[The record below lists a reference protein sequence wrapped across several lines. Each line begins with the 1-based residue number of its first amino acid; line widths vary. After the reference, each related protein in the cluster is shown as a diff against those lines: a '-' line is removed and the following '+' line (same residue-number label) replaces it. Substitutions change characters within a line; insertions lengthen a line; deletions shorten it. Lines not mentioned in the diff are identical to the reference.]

1 MLIIKKTK
9 KGTLTDFINFKKN
22 NMKTYKIIIA
32 SAFVVAIG
40 IGIFFACD
48 KDLKQVEKNN
58 NKLVQK
64 DNPEEYNIRALFTDD
79 TAIDIIFYRDNGN
92 ISITYTLSPAQ
103 PEDMYKIIVIDP
115 NNDFPLTYNE
125 DSSMV
130 MGLNPNDNKNY
141 VGWYFHRGPE
151 PGNPIGPG
159 VVTPTDIHV
168 TAECYGCVE
177 PGECQI
183 DYVEL
188 PLEGKKETRCINQCS
203 TCYLSGSTYTSSTP
217 PDEFEN
223 ILSSMLIFEVNPNST
238 FTINDD
244 LLVPGSSYTI
254 Q

>member
-1 MLIIKKTK
+1 
-9 KGTLTDFINFKKN
+9 
-22 NMKTYKIIIA
+22 MKIFKIIIA

-48 KDLKQVEKNN
+48 KDLKQVDKNN
-58 NKLVQK
+58 SKLVQK

-79 TAIDIIFYRDNGN
+79 TAIDIVFYRDNGN

-103 PEDMYKIIVIDP
+103 PEDVYKIIVIDP

-141 VGWYFHRGPE
+141 VGWYFHRKKE
-151 PGNPIGPG
+151 PWDPCVPG
-159 VVTPTDIHV
+159 VVTPIDITV
-168 TAECYGCVE
+168 TAHCEGCSN
-177 PGECQI
+177 PNDCQI
-183 DYVEL
+183 DFFEL
-188 PLEGKKETRCINQCS
+188 PLEGKKEVRCIDKCS
-203 TCYLSGSTYTSSTP
+203 TCYLEGSTYTSTTP

-223 ILSSMLIFEVNPNST
+223 IISSMLIFEVNPSST
-238 FTINDD
+238 FTINNV
-244 LLVPGSSYTI
+244 LLEPGSSYTI